1 MPVKY
6 RSFNSSST
14 ALWWFGPGVKH
25 NCLFNKLIC
34 IILWILLG
42 NCSKVHFILSYWC
55 ITKIPAKPFNNHS
68 RKKLGRVIGHFM
80 VVVHWDQAM
89 SCCPS
94 LTIRLHSKP
103 LKSYQK
109 LSIYTCYFFTTY
121 LCLWMCA
128 KSKQKIDTN
137 LPLSFPSPPNV
148 EKKKKHMYIKWSI
161 HPHFSGTV
169 CIKPTGTFLSNTKP
183 APSSSH

>member
-1 MPVKY
+1 MSVKY

-14 ALWWFGPGVKH
+14 ALWWFGPGVNH
-25 NCLFNKLIC
+25 NCLFNKLIR
-34 IILWILLG
+34 IILLILLG
-42 NCSKVHFILSYWC
+42 NCSKVHFILFYWC
-55 ITKIPAKPFNNHS
+55 ITKIPSKPFNNHS
-68 RKKLGRVIGHFM
+68 WKIRVIGHFM
-80 VVVHWDQAM
+80 IVVHWDQAM

-94 LTIRLHSKP
+94 LTMLLSSKP

-148 EKKKKHMYIKWSI
+148 EKKKYMYIKWSI